1 MRKVILVFAVVM
13 FLAGCQNE
21 VTFDKPQ
28 PPDTSH
34 IHSFPDRI
42 QGHYQHPEDLQSLYI
57 SDKMVT
63 APYDNTDRYS
73 KNGLDSAQYLSGD
86 TLINKTTGQRE
97 LAVVTGDSIIVHHQG
112 IDTLFAV
119 SSQGVL
125 KKFKG
130 YFFLNRQLASSYWEV
145 YRLSLDK
152 NMLVIGHITDS
163 TDIALLKELS
173 ENTHDSTGYVF
184 HPTQKQFNAYLKRD
198 GFKNRDTFMRVQ

>member
-1 MRKVILVFAVVM
+1 MI
-13 FLAGCQNE
+13 
-21 VTFDKPQ
+21 
-28 PPDTSH
+28 
-34 IHSFPDRI
+34 
-42 QGHYQHPEDLQSLYI
+42 
-57 SDKMVT
+57 T
-63 APYDNTDRYS
+63 APFDNTDRYS
-73 KNGLDSAQYLSGD
+73 KTGLDSTQYLSGD
-86 TLINKTTGQRE
+86 TLINKATGQRE
-97 LAVVTGDSIIVHHQG
+97 IAVVTGDSIIVHHQG

-145 YRLSLDK
+145 YRLSLEK
-152 NMLVIGHITDS
+152 NMLIIGHITDS

-184 HPTQKQFNAYLKRD
+184 RPTQKQFNTYLKRD